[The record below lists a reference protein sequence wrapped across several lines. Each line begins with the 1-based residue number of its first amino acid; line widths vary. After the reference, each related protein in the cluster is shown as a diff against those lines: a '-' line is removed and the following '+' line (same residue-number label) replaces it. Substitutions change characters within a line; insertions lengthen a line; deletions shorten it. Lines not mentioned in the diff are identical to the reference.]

1 MAVYVTNRSANF
13 EYDILEKFEAGLALL
28 GSEVK
33 SLRSGKASISGAY
46 ATVKGNEAFLIG
58 AEISPYQPKNTPKNY
73 DPGRTRQ
80 LLLTREEIKELTGK
94 IRKTGLTLV
103 PIRIYSK
110 GRTVKLE
117 LGLGRKKKKFDKR
130 EAIKRRETSR
140 EIERSLKK

>member
-13 EYDILEKFEAGLALL
+13 EYDILEKIEAGLALL
-28 GSEVK
+28 GFEVK
-33 SLRSGKASISGAY
+33 SLRSGKASIAGAY
-46 ATVKGNEAFLIG
+46 ATIKGNEAFLIG

-94 IRKTGLTLV
+94 IKQRGLTLV

-130 EAIKRRETSR
+130 ETIKRRETSR